1 MSNHPD
7 STSREPLARLTGQPP
22 FKTGKVPLGFG
33 NRKKSQMERQ
43 PNTWTNDSRTSQP
56 NQTTPKGASGGSKK
70 PHNLSLKDAHT
81 EQRGGTTNDSRI
93 NQQEPAT
100 EKRVF
105 SAPTKLLV
113 SRTKGTQT
121 RQEGATTDISSGV
134 QSSSIP
140 PPSTPDSVEE
150 ATTPPT
156 FSNPAVPNDSMD
168 NSRDDKAPNNTPE
181 IAEQGYIGVPQ
192 DKMYMMAKT
201 SGLFAGSTSRP
212 EIFNN
217 LCESQGRPAQL
228 SDFVMESDSK
238 VANRNTNSAANGRV
252 QTPRGRPMLK
262 TPVESPRN
270 LQQPDQRPRLQT
282 PDLQTPDRYSVDF
295 QTPDRDSVD
304 FQTPDRD
311 SVDRQTR
318 DRKTETGNQIISRPI
333 LTIHLFS
340 VEKKHFMSAFAVFS
354 QKFGRARETGSNNSS
369 PTRSRSRSKDRPL
382 EGRDSR
388 SSSVQY
394 IPPSSASPAPTTSA
408 QLPNQESTVGAPT
421 GSNTPSAQPSTSKIR
436 ATREDSVQLIPPPS
450 ASPAQAA
457 SAELANQESSRGAQ
471 AASGAL
477 AGSDISP
484 AQPAPSKVRATR
496 EDSVQWIPPSPVGPT
511 PSVSTPLANHE
522 SSRRAR
528 GVSRAPDS
536 SSAQRS
542 PSPSGVRAIRAR
554 SVRCTPARVVAPS
567 PSASRPVS
575 TPPNTLSAQG
585 SHSPLEVRAG
595 RTRSGQMIP
604 IPSVTSASLSPS
616 NHSIVAQSE
625 FSLRPRNTVAN
636 LSSDPSTTVRISPPA
651 TRKRTLTTTQDNQ
664 DSSQCSSS
672 SAPPKKRL
680 VPAWARQRVE
690 EKEVVQYRP
699 PQRHEVGLLTVSFFS
714 LAFKNLSSFLQKT
727 QVLRIARSIKDASKG
742 ENNSLWLENVKKNLN
757 RVIQEGKL
765 LARKQD
771 YIVQAISQILC
782 EKNLTVVALAD
793 KECQVGNGKK
803 TYHAVQLESV
813 SNGEMK
819 GKCLCPYRRQITMD
833 IDQVVCD
840 PTLLESIRPTLHLE
854 NLQNSFYEVTHWQQ
868 AKANFTQGLWRLM
881 EIGQHFELQLE
892 ECPEFVAVVRVVAN
906 HYGLLVV
913 AVGNRDLRTVHVT
926 NPYCHE
932 MGWALA
938 QRDLPMGQHVQ
949 YVPGLDKMLENDAEV
964 VPSVVF
970 RDNAIHTHRV
980 SENDVV
986 AYLDSEQN
994 AFYYAHIITRVPE
1007 DDHFFHL
1014 QVGKREVV
1022 NPRPVHVF
1030 DVEEFYKEAID
1041 GMLLASFH
1049 IYHRRIFPIDLVLE
1063 FGAEIHLPE
1072 DGDRERAE
1080 RVLGTPCSS
1089 DAAAYIQLYTRG
1101 EGHCLGQNVG
1111 ANHDHILT
1119 ARALGP
1125 RKMADIKAKMSTL
1138 RFVEI
1143 LREKSDGTMKLKGAQ
1158 VVKASRNMLC
1168 LKVAHEEKLVYT
1180 HIADPNIFRYGTCDE
1195 MGILIEWERAIIMR
1209 DIKEEVEDDY
1219 PN

>member
-33 NRKKSQMERQ
+33 NRKKCQMERQ

-56 NQTTPKGASGGSKK
+56 NQTSPK
-70 PHNLSLKDAHT
+70 
-81 EQRGGTTNDSRI
+81 R
-93 NQQEPAT
+93 
-100 EKRVF
+100 
-105 SAPTKLLV
+105 APTKLLV
-113 SRTKGTQT
+113 SRTKETQT
-121 RQEGATTDISSGV
+121 KQEGATSDSSCGV
-134 QSSSIP
+134 QASSVAPSSIP
-140 PPSTPDSVEE
+140 DSVGE
-150 ATTPPT
+150 ATTSPA
-156 FSNPAVPNDSMD
+156 FSNAAVPNDSMD
-168 NSRDDKAPNNTPE
+168 NSRDDKAPNKTPE

-192 DKMYMMAKT
+192 DKIFMMAKT

-238 VANRNTNSAANGRV
+238 VANRNTNSAANGRI
-252 QTPRGRPMLK
+252 QTPRGRPMQK

-270 LQQPDQRPRLQT
+270 LQQPDQRPRHQT
-282 PDLQTPDRYSVDF
+282 PDLQTPDRDSVDF

-311 SVDRQTR
+311 SVDRQTPV
-318 DRKTETGNQIISRPI
+318 RKTET
-333 LTIHLFS
+333 
-340 VEKKHFMSAFAVFS
+340 VEKKHFMSAFAVFN
-354 QKFGRARETGSNNSS
+354 QKFGTARETGANNSS
-369 PTRSRSRSKDRPL
+369 PPRSRSPS

-394 IPPSSASPAPTTSA
+394 IPPSSAPAAPTAST
-408 QLPNQESTVGAPT
+408 QLPNKESTAGAPT
-421 GSNTPSAQPSTSKIR
+421 GSKHPSAQPSTSEIR

-450 ASPAQAA
+450 ASPA
-457 SAELANQESSRGAQ
+457 
-471 AASGAL
+471 
-477 AGSDISP
+477 
-484 AQPAPSKVRATR
+484 
-496 EDSVQWIPPSPVGPT
+496 
-511 PSVSTPLANHE
+511 
-522 SSRRAR
+522 R
-528 GVSRAPDS
+528 GVPRAPDS

-567 PSASRPVS
+567 PSASRPVA
-575 TPPNTLSAQG
+575 TPPNILSAQG
-585 SHSPLEVRAG
+585 SSSPLEVRAG
-595 RTRSGQMIP
+595 RTRSRQALP

-625 FSLRPRNTVAN
+625 FSLRPRDTVAN
-636 LSSDPSTTVRISPPA
+636 PSSSPNENVRISPPA
-651 TRKRTLTTTQDNQ
+651 TRKRTLTTPLDQN
-664 DSSQCSSS
+664 SSQGSSL

-699 PQRHEVGLLTVSFFS
+699 PQRHEVGLLT
-714 LAFKNLSSFLQKT
+714 KK

-742 ENNSLWLENVKKNLN
+742 ENNSLWLDNVKKNLN
-757 RVIQEGKL
+757 RVIQEGRL

-854 NLQNSFYEVTHWQQ
+854 NLQNSFYEVSHWQQ

-1030 DVEEFYKEAID
+1030 DVEEFHKEAID

-1063 FGAEIHLPE
+1063 FGAEIRLPE